1 MKRLFIHSPL
11 FRIVCPLVYGVVVY
25 LLVLLVFDSIS
36 QLSVN
41 FFSHE
46 VLLCIILTYLLSE
59 SLRLMIILLDKY
71 YPLEKNVRAR
81 IALQAGV
88 NLFCSIIVIS
98 GGVAV
103 YFIFIVGYTTFSAFF
118 AELLT
123 LNSIY
128 ILTSLFY
135 TMLYLSVYYLNRH
148 NKTTLQKE
156 KALRKRME
164 SQLEQLTK
172 EVNPELLYNSLET
185 LIVLAHQ
192 DVCQAE
198 QFIDRLSLVY
208 RYFLDHKLK
217 ELTPLQHEVEAVQ
230 HLVYVYNKRFDD
242 SIQFHV
248 NLAAGESALL
258 IIPGTLLELVENAI
272 LTTMISPNNPLEIDA
287 YTESD
292 YFVLAYRRR
301 DKLVPRTYQSLSIE
315 EIAQSYTFFTDRR
328 LLCQSS
334 EEECVVKI
342 PLLQTQPDQS
352 VVSAQKASL
361 LVI

>member
-25 LLVLLVFDSIS
+25 LLVLLVFDTIS
-36 QLSVN
+36 QLTEN
-41 FFSHE
+41 FFSQE
-46 VLLCIILTYLLSE
+46 VLLCIILTFLLSE
-59 SLRLMIILLDKY
+59 SLRLMIILLDRH

-81 IALQAGV
+81 IALQVGV
-88 NLFCSIIVIS
+88 NLLCTVLVIS

-103 YFIFIVGYTTFSAFF
+103 YFVFILGYTTFS

-128 ILTSLFY
+128 IITSLFY

-156 KALRKRME
+156 KALRQRME
-164 SQLEQLTK
+164 SQLQQLTK

-192 DVCQAE
+192 DACQAE

-208 RYFLDHKLK
+208 RYFLDQKYK
-217 ELTPLQHEVEAVQ
+217 ELTALQYEIEAVQ
-230 HLVYVYNKRFDD
+230 HLVYVYNKRHEEA
-242 SIQFHV
+242 IHFHV
-248 NLAAGESALL
+248 NLTDEESALL

-272 LTTMISPNNPLEIDA
+272 LTTMISPDNPLEIDA

-292 YFVLAYRRR
+292 YFVLAYQRR
-301 DKLVPRTYQSLSIE
+301 DKLMPRTYQSRSIE
-315 EIAQSYTFFTDRR
+315 EMIQAYTFFTDRP

-334 EEECVVKI
+334 EEESVIKI

-352 VVSAQKASL
+352 VTSAQRANL

>member
-25 LLVLLVFDSIS
+25 LLVLLVFDTIS
-36 QLSVN
+36 QLSEN
-41 FFSHE
+41 FFSQE

-81 IALQAGV
+81 IALQVGV
-88 NLFCSIIVIS
+88 NLLCTLLVIS
-98 GGVAV
+98 GGVAI
-103 YFIFIVGYTTFSAFF
+103 YFVFILKYSSFS

-128 ILTSLFY
+128 VITSLFY

-156 KALRKRME
+156 KALRQRME
-164 SQLEQLTK
+164 SQLQQLTK

-185 LIVLAHQ
+185 LIVLTHQ
-192 DVCQAE
+192 DACQAE

-208 RYFLDHKLK
+208 RYYLDQKYK
-217 ELTPLQHEVEAVQ
+217 ELTVLQHEIEAVQ
-230 HLVYVYNKRFDD
+230 HLVYVYNKRHEEA
-242 SIQFHV
+242 IHFHV
-248 NLAAGESALL
+248 NLTVEESALL
-258 IIPGTLLELVENAI
+258 IIPGTLLELIENAI
-272 LTTMISPNNPLEIDA
+272 LTTMISSNNPLEIDA

-292 YFVLAYRRR
+292 CFVLAYQRR
-301 DKLVPRTYQSLSIE
+301 DKLMPRAYQSRSIE
-315 EIAQSYTFFTDRR
+315 EMIQAYTFFTDRP

-334 EEECVVKI
+334 EEESVIKI
-342 PLLQTQPDQS
+342 PLLQTQPDQT
-352 VVSAQKASL
+352 VISAHKANL
-361 LVI
+361 LAI

>member
-36 QLSVN
+36 QLTEN
-41 FFSHE
+41 FFSQE
-46 VLLCIILTYLLSE
+46 VLLCILLTYLLSE
-59 SLRLMIILLDKY
+59 SLRLMIILLDTY

-81 IALQAGV
+81 IVLQVIV
-88 NLFCSIIVIS
+88 NLLCTIAVIS
-98 GGVAV
+98 GGVAI
-103 YFIFIVGYTTFSAFF
+103 YFIYILGYTTFST
-118 AELLT
+118 ELLT
-123 LNSIY
+123 FNSTY
-128 ILTSLFY
+128 MLTSLFY

-156 KALRKRME
+156 RALRQRME
-164 SQLEQLTK
+164 SQLQQLTK

-192 DVCQAE
+192 DACQAE

-217 ELTPLQHEVEAVQ
+217 ELTALQHEVEAAS
-230 HLVYVYNKRFDD
+230 HLVFVYNKRYNDA
-242 SIQFHV
+242 IRFHV
-248 NLAAGESALL
+248 NLTAEEASLL
-258 IIPGTLLELVENAI
+258 MIPGTLLELIENAI
-272 LTTMISPNNPLEIDA
+272 LTTIISQQNPLEIDA

-292 YFVLAYRRR
+292 YFVVTYQRR
-301 DKLVPRTYQSLSIE
+301 DRLMPRRYQSLSIKE
-315 EIAQSYTFFTDRR
+315 MAQAYTFFTDRP
-328 LLCQSS
+328 LLCQST
-334 EEECVVKI
+334 EEECVVKV

-352 VVSAQKASL
+352 VISAKKANL

>member
-36 QLSVN
+36 QFTEN
-41 FFSHE
+41 FFSQE

-81 IALQAGV
+81 ITLQVGV
-88 NLFCSIIVIS
+88 NLLCTLLVIS
-98 GGVAV
+98 AGVAV
-103 YFIFIVGYTTFSAFF
+103 YFIFVVGYTSFST
-118 AELLT
+118 ELLT

-128 ILTSLFY
+128 IITSLFY

-156 KALRKRME
+156 KALRQRME
-164 SQLEQLTK
+164 NQLQQLTK

-185 LIVLAHQ
+185 LLVLAHQ
-192 DVCQAE
+192 DACVAE

-208 RYFLDHKLK
+208 RYFLDQKHK
-217 ELTPLQHEVEAVQ
+217 ELTALQYEIEAVQ
-230 HLVYVYNKRFDD
+230 HLVYIYNKRYDE
-242 SIQFHV
+242 SIRFHV
-248 NLAAGESALL
+248 NLTTEESTLL
-258 IIPGTLLELVENAI
+258 IIPGTILELIEDAI
-272 LTTMISPNNPLEIDA
+272 LTTMISQNHPLEVDA
-287 YTESD
+287 YAEGS
-292 YFVLAYRRR
+292 YFVVAYQRR
-301 DKLVPRTYQSLSIE
+301 DRLVPRSYAALSVDE
-315 EIAQSYTFFTDRR
+315 LAKAYTFFTDSV
-328 LLCQSS
+328 LICHKS
-334 EEECVVKI
+334 EEECVIKI
-342 PLLQTQPDQS
+342 PLLQTLPDKS
-352 VVSAQKASL
+352 VSAAHKSSL